1 MVWYLAVLYRYA
13 VFEGRSHRRELWT
26 FALWNIIIILVLMA
40 LAAVTGFLWVIVIVY
55 RLAVAVP
62 SIAVTVRRLHDTGRS
77 GWWVLIGL
85 LPIAGTIALIV
96 FLVQDS
102 QPGSNQYGP
111 NPKAVT

>member
-85 LPIAGTIALIV
+85 LPIAGTIALIA

-111 NPKAVT
+111 NPKAET